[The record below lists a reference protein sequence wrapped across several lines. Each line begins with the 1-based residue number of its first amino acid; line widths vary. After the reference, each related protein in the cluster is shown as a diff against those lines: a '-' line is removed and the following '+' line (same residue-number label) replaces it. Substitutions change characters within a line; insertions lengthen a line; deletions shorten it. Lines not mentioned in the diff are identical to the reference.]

1 MVQTRQRQK
10 RSHDASQKVRA
21 SRSGPMPGSDKSASG
36 TSSPCHRSRTGT
48 ASRVAGT
55 GQHLTRPDSENM
67 LEPPDQVERPR
78 DQPEQRKRKQWSRN
92 LNKEVMYCY
101 YKARRD
107 KPRGYRKRM
116 HQLWQQRGNFECTEQ
131 RLCDQKKQIEDKTLL
146 TPAELEEVKAQ
157 VEEENIHEEST

>member
-1 MVQTRQRQK
+1 MMVQTRLSQR
-10 RSHDASQKVRA
+10 RSDDGSQKVHA

-36 TSSPCHRSRTGT
+36 TSSPCHHSRTVT

-67 LEPPDQVERPR
+67 PEHPDQVERPH
-78 DQPEQRKRKQWSRN
+78 DQPEQRKQKQWSRN

-107 KPRGYRKRM
+107 QPRGYRKRM
-116 HQLWQQRGNFECTEQ
+116 YQLWQWRGNFECTEQ
-131 RLCDQKKQIEDKTLL
+131 
-146 TPAELEEVKAQ
+146 
-157 VEEENIHEEST
+157 

>member
-1 MVQTRQRQK
+1 MMVQTRLSQR
-10 RSHDASQKVRA
+10 RSDDGSQKVHA

-36 TSSPCHRSRTGT
+36 TSSPCHHSRTVT

-67 LEPPDQVERPR
+67 PEHPDQVERPR
-78 DQPEQRKRKQWSRN
+78 DQPEQRKQKQWSRN

-107 KPRGYRKRM
+107 QPRGYRKRM
-116 HQLWQQRGNFECTEQ
+116 YQLWQWRGNFECTEQ
-131 RLCDQKKQIEDKTLL
+131 
-146 TPAELEEVKAQ
+146 
-157 VEEENIHEEST
+157 